1 MARNKGQFVFAAN
14 FEVKAQAA
22 LDPRM
27 VVTSK
32 AELLS
37 KETWPYD
44 GDTAYIY
51 NGLVVAVVEEQALYM
66 LIDKDNYSAEDYS
79 AWKCL
84 EAEPA
89 AVVEVIDNLTST
101 DTDKAL
107 SANQGKILKDAIDNI
122 SYSIKKLDTAE
133 GDNSSSYQL
142 IGKDGTVFGDTIN
155 IPKDLVVSSGSVKV
169 VEADGAPYAEAKI
182 GDLYIQLDLANSGD
196 SLYIPANKLVDEYTA
211 GDYIE
216 ITDRQISVNY
226 ANLSAA
232 IKTDLVD
239 SVDKR
244 VTALETTIGDS
255 EKGLTANIAANAAAI
270 KANSDAIAVLDKTVQ
285 GIDGE
290 VAANAAVISGIE
302 ERVVEVEKQLN
313 EETEGTLANKVANL
327 SGKLDEYKVKD
338 INTASSN
345 GISLSLD
352 ENGLISVT
360 ANLTSDKV
368 ITNAAV
374 GSLEAGS
381 SVQTVLENLDSRIK
395 AAVSGGVTAV
405 AAGFG
410 IAVDASDANNPSVS
424 VKIKEGS
431 AIAADANGLDIYWTV
446 IENN

>member
-51 NGLVVAVVEEQALYM
+51 NGLIVAVVEEQALYM

-84 EAEPA
+84 EAEKPE
-89 AVVEVIDNLTST
+89 VVEIIDNLTST
-101 DTDKAL
+101 DTNKAL
-107 SANQGKILKDAIDNI
+107 SANQGKVLKDAIDNI

-169 VEADGAPYAEAKI
+169 VETDGTPYAEAKI

-211 GDYIE
+211 GDYIT

-239 SVDKR
+239 SVDRR
-244 VTALETTIGDS
+244 VTTLETIVGNA
-255 EKGLTANIAANAAAI
+255 EKGLVADIAANAAAI
-270 KANSDAIAVLDKTVQ
+270 KTNSNAIATLDQTVQ

-290 VAANAAVISGIE
+290 VTANAAAISGVE
-302 ERVVEVEKQLN
+302 QRVAEVENQLK

-338 INTASSN
+338 VNTATSS
-345 GISLSLD
+345 GVSLSLD
-352 ENGLISVT
+352 ENGVISVT
-360 ANLTSDKV
+360 ANLASDKV
-368 ITNAAV
+368 ITSAAV
-374 GSLEAGS
+374 GTLEAGS
-381 SVQTVLENLDSRIK
+381 SVQTVLENLDTRIK

-405 AAGFG
+405 AAGLG
-410 IAVDASDANNPSVS
+410 IAVDATDVNNPSVS
-424 VKIKEGS
+424 IKIKEGS
-431 AIAADANGLDIYWTV
+431 AIAATADGLDIYWTV
-446 IENN
+446 IE

>member
-44 GDTAYIY
+44 GNTAYIY
-51 NGLVVAVVEEQALYM
+51 NGLIVAVVEEQALYM

-84 EAEPA
+84 EAEKPE
-89 AVVEVIDNLTST
+89 VVEIIDNLTST

-107 SANQGKILKDAIDNI
+107 SANQGKVLKDAIDNI

-169 VEADGAPYAEAKI
+169 VETDGTPYAEAKV
-182 GDLYIQLDLANSGD
+182 GDLYIQLDLANSGG

-211 GDYIE
+211 GDYIT

-239 SVDKR
+239 SVDGR

-255 EKGLTANIAANAAAI
+255 EKGLIADIATNAAAI
-270 KANSDAIAVLDKTVQ
+270 KTNSDAIAALDQTVQ

-290 VAANAAVISGIE
+290 VAGNAAAISGVE
-302 ERVVEVEKQLN
+302 ERVVEVEKQFD

-338 INTASSN
+338 VNTATSS
-345 GISLSLD
+345 GVSLSLD
-352 ENGLISVT
+352 ENGVISVT
-360 ANLTSDKV
+360 ANLASDKV
-368 ITNAAV
+368 ITSAAV
-374 GSLEAGS
+374 GTLEAGS
-381 SVQTVLENLDSRIK
+381 SVQTVLENLDTRIK

-405 AAGFG
+405 AAGLG
-410 IAVDASDANNPSVS
+410 IAVDATDVNNPSVS

-431 AIAADANGLDIYWTV
+431 AITADADGLDIYWTV
-446 IENN
+446 IE

>member
-51 NGLVVAVVEEQALYM
+51 NGLIVAVVEEQALYM

-84 EAEPA
+84 EAEKPEI
-89 AVVEVIDNLTST
+89 VEIIDNLTST

-107 SANQGKILKDAIDNI
+107 SANQGKVLKEAIDNI

-155 IPKDLVVSSGSVKV
+155 IPKDLVVSNGSVKV
-169 VEADGAPYAEAKI
+169 VETDGVPYTEAKV

-211 GDYIE
+211 GDYIT
-216 ITDRQISVNY
+216 ITDRKISVNY
-226 ANLSAA
+226 TNLSADIKTELVDGIDERVTTLETTVGNAEKGLVADVATNAVA
-232 IKTDLVD
+232 IKT
-239 SVDKR
+239 
-244 VTALETTIGDS
+244 
-255 EKGLTANIAANAAAI
+255 
-270 KANSDAIAVLDKTVQ
+270 NSDAIAALDQTVQ

-290 VAANAAVISGIE
+290 VAANADAISGVE
-302 ERVVEVEKQLN
+302 GRVVEVEKQLE

-338 INTASSN
+338 VNTAASN
-345 GISLSLD
+345 GVSLSLD
-352 ENGLISVT
+352 ENGLVSVT
-360 ANLTSDKV
+360 ANIASNKV
-368 ITNAAV
+368 ITSAAV
-374 GSLEAGS
+374 GTLEAGS
-381 SVQTVLENLDSRIK
+381 SVQTVLENLDTRIK

-405 AAGFG
+405 AAGLG
-410 IAVDASDANNPSVS
+410 ISVDATDVNNPSVS

-431 AIAADANGLDIYWTV
+431 AISANADGLDIYWTI
-446 IENN
+446 IE